1 MKALKNAL
9 KLRDVQFPL
18 PQIHCA
24 GEMEPSTPVECSIGK
39 KISWQRHGRFCLLR
53 HQRIKR
59 RILPLLPPLRGRS
72 RAELR
77 INSLDRAS
85 HLRKS
90 RFCSAWRSSD
100 PAKISAGTTS
110 GPRGVIGLVAGVP
123 TAAAK
128 GFLRAALFGEVFLT
142 LDVIL
147 FFTWR
152 KGKFFATQNFAILNG
167 IILLCR

>member
-110 GPRGVIGLVAGVP
+110 GPRGVLGLAAGAP
-123 TAAAK
+123 TATAK
-128 GFLRAALFGEVFLT
+128 GLRAARLEEDALFTF
-142 LDVIL
+142 DVIK

-152 KGKFFATQNFAILNG
+152 
-167 IILLCR
+167 